1 MRPLWT
7 DDIPSN
13 VLKLV
18 HKETFLDRPDNPYSE
33 EFVDI
38 VVDITSEKERPTDFP
53 RTVKVGVA
61 EGDTCGPRA
70 LTVRTLS
77 TDTMDEAGPLGRPGS
92 ASVFPS
98 DRVLQRG

>member
-1 MRPLWT
+1 
-7 DDIPSN
+7 
-13 VLKLV
+13 
-18 HKETFLDRPDNPYSE
+18 
-33 EFVDI
+33 
-38 VVDITSEKERPTDFP
+38 VDITSEKERPTDFP

-92 ASVFPS
+92 ASVFPPTGCFNEAEPS
-98 DRVLQRG
+98 RCGRPGVGKWVAPRASV